1 MRGEWWVNYDGLGT
15 RMLRSSMEKMNYKD
29 EAERFVKFKELV
41 RGKLSSVDVNHWCVR
56 NGIEIVAEMDKIAPI
71 EVFFLGLKVAG
82 IESLGEV
89 EPEVLDFI
97 SHVGDRVPVSDNEDF
112 AYLFPRDLYE
122 KILMFGVL
130 PG

>member
-1 MRGEWWVNYDGLGT
+1 
-15 RMLRSSMEKMNYKD
+15 MLRSSMEKINYKE

-41 RGKLSSVDVNHWCVR
+41 QEKLSSVDVNQWCVR
-56 NGIEIVAEMDKIAPI
+56 NAVEIVAEKHQIAPM
-71 EVFFLGLKVAG
+71 EVFFLGLKVG
-82 IESLGEV
+82 GMESLGEV
-89 EPEVLDFI
+89 EQEVLDFI

-122 KILMFGVL
+122 KILMFGML